1 MTNERPRQAGPN
13 PFIDLPRDR
22 LAHVCGE
29 LAFEL
34 GEAKPRTAEER
45 LELATA
51 CRFALIAA
59 QRRLD
64 LGMHQPGAP
73 ADTLRRDPRAT
84 YPAVY
89 AATLATRQQALR
101 WELLEEAADLALG
114 SGAAIWLRDVGGR
127 GVESDAQFLASMEAL
142 EIARRAKR

>member
-1 MTNERPRQAGPN
+1 MTTDHPRRLGPN

-64 LGMHQPGAP
+64 LGTHQPGAP

-89 AATLATRQQALR
+89 AASLAIRQQALR
-101 WELLEEAADLALG
+101 WQLLEEAADLALG
-114 SGAAIWLRDVGGR
+114 TRAANWLRDIGGR
-127 GVESDAQFLASMEAL
+127 GVESDEQFRAVLEAL
-142 EIARRAKR
+142 EEARRTKR

>member
-1 MTNERPRQAGPN
+1 MTNERTHKTGPN
-13 PFIDLPRDR
+13 PFIDLSRDR
-22 LAHVCGE
+22 LAQVCGE
-29 LAFEL
+29 LAAEL
-34 GEAKPRTAEER
+34 GEAKPRSPEER
-45 LELATA
+45 LELANA

-89 AATLATRQQALR
+89 CASLATRQQALR

-114 SGAAIWLRDVGGR
+114 SGAATWLRDLGR
-127 GVESDAQFLASMEAL
+127 RGAESEEQFRNSLEAL